1 MIRTILVPLD
11 GSRTAEH
18 ALPWARTLSRRTGAA
33 LRLARVRG
41 IPPAPMAGEGM
52 TTYDPHPYTYIT
64 KEEDEYMAA
73 AAKTWLDPESETT
86 LTGVLLE
93 STDSIAGTLI
103 RYAETVSADV
113 TIMTTSGHGA
123 VSRLLFGSVA
133 DEYVRRSPGPTLL
146 IRGDA
151 AMTPDPSIE
160 PRVGKVIVPLD
171 GSALSEQAV
180 TPALTLFDWYGCEI
194 TLLLVLDAVKDIRQL
209 MVRVG
214 GSISHLWT
222 PQTASSIAGEYLQQ
236 VADRLRRK
244 TSKVRTKVVE
254 HGSAADVILAEAA
267 EPTTAIAMATHGHSG
282 LTRMIFGS
290 VADKVVRGAT
300 GPVLIVR
307 PHEED

>member
-18 ALPWARTLSRRTGAA
+18 ALPWARSLSRRTGAA
-33 LRLARVRG
+33 VRLARVRR
-41 IPPAPMAGEGM
+41 IPPAPVAGEGM
-52 TTYDPHPYTYIT
+52 TTYDPDPYTYIT
-64 KEEDEYMAA
+64 KEEDEYMAV

-93 STDSIAGTLI
+93 PTDSIAGTLI

-113 TIMTTSGHGA
+113 TIMTTRGHGT

-133 DEYVRRSPGPTLL
+133 DEYLRRAAGPTLL

-151 AMTPDPSIE
+151 ATIPEPSIE

-171 GSALSEQAV
+171 GSVLSEQAV

-209 MVRVG
+209 MERVG

-222 PQTASSIAGEYLQQ
+222 PQTASPIADEYLQQ

-267 EPTTAIAMATHGHSG
+267 EPTTAIAMATHGHGG

-307 PHEED
+307 PHQEE

>member
-18 ALPWARTLSRRTGAA
+18 ALPWARSLSRRTGAA
-33 LRLARVRG
+33 VRLARVRR
-41 IPPAPMAGEGM
+41 IPPAPVAGEGM
-52 TTYDPHPYTYIT
+52 MTYDPDPYTYMT
-64 KEEDEYMAA
+64 KEEDDYMAA
-73 AAKTWLDPESETT
+73 VAKSWLDPESETT

-93 STDSIAGTLI
+93 PNDSIAGTLI
-103 RYAETVSADV
+103 RYAETVSADI
-113 TIMTTSGHGA
+113 TIMTTRGQGA
-123 VSRLLFGSVA
+123 VSQLLFGSVA
-133 DEYVRRSPGPTLL
+133 DEYLRRATGPTLL
-146 IRGDA
+146 IRGNA
-151 AMTPDPSIE
+151 ATIPDSSIE
-160 PRVGKVIVPLD
+160 PRLGKVIVPLD
-171 GSALSEQAV
+171 GSVLSEQAV

-209 MVRVG
+209 MERVG

-222 PQTASSIAGEYLQQ
+222 HQTASPIASEYLQQ

-254 HGSAADVILAEAA
+254 HGSAADMILTEAGD
-267 EPTTAIAMATHGHSG
+267 PTTAIAMATHGHGG

-307 PHEED
+307 PHQN

>member
-18 ALPWARTLSRRTGAA
+18 ALPWARSLSRSTGAA
-33 LRLARVRG
+33 VRLARVRR

-52 TTYDPHPYTYIT
+52 TTYDPDPYMYIT

-73 AAKTWLDPESETT
+73 AAKSWLDPESETT

-93 STDSIAGTLI
+93 PNDSIAGTLI
-103 RYAETVSADV
+103 KYAETVSADL
-113 TIMTTSGHGA
+113 TIMTTSGHGP
-123 VSRLLFGSVA
+123 VSRFLFGSVA
-133 DEYVRRSPGPTLL
+133 DEYLRRAPGPTLL
-146 IRGDA
+146 IKGDA
-151 AMTPDPSIE
+151 ATIPDPSIE
-160 PRVGKVIVPLD
+160 PRVSRVIVPLD
-171 GSALSEQAV
+171 GSDLSEQAV

-194 TLLLVLDAVKDIRQL
+194 TLLLVLDAVEDIRQL
-209 MVRVG
+209 MERFEG
-214 GSISHLWT
+214 PISHRWT
-222 PQTASSIAGEYLQQ
+222 AQTASPIAGEYLQR

-244 TSKVRTKVVE
+244 TTKMRTKVVE
-254 HGSAADVILAEAA
+254 HGSAASVILAEAA
-267 EPTTAIAMATHGHSG
+267 HSTTAIAMATHGHGG

-307 PHEED
+307 PALR